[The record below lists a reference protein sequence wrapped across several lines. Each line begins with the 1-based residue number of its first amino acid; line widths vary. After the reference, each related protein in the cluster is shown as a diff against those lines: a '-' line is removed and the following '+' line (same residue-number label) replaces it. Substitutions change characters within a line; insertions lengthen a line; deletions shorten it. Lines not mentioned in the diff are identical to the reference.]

1 MKTKY
6 FLSIGILS
14 FGLIISAFFAIN
26 GASAQTP
33 IAPAVNPAANIQ
45 YPIAELGNCAS
56 ESSCRTYCDDA
67 ANSAAC
73 ISFAEKNNLMS
84 KDEVRLAKNFEKSG
98 KKGPGGCT
106 SKDGCETYCND
117 SANIN
122 ECVAFAEQ
130 NNLMS
135 KDQLAEAKKVQA
147 AIASGVK
154 PPACGG
160 KQACD
165 KYCSDSAHV
174 EECMAFAK
182 AAGFMTPEE
191 AQNSD
196 KVIAAIKKGVKP
208 PACRGKEECDKYCGD
223 PAHTE
228 ECIAF
233 SEAAGMMTSEQATVA
248 RKTGGKG
255 PGGCVGKE
263 QCDAFCNDS
272 ANQET
277 CFSFGRDNGLIPPEQ
292 LQKMEEGKKQFTGS
306 LNQAPAQVMDCISG
320 VVGADSLEKFK
331 TGALMPPRNIGD
343 KIGECFRQGMPSGGP
358 GEGGDMQPGD
368 QSNQQIQP
376 WADMCKNNTAL
387 ACVDG
392 SGNFVSSAKVG
403 SDGSPV
409 CPENSTAKCGN
420 YDQNNRQEQGQRQRQ
435 GQKQE
440 RGQGQK
446 GQFQPGPGN
455 TNPGGQMM
463 PQQSGPGGCKT
474 PEECQS
480 FCTSNPD
487 VCKNFRPSGEPQQGG
502 QNQNNRREMMPGGQ
516 SGQNQPRQQPS
527 QPNRQEQNGQSGSP
541 GPCGTG
547 PGTCSGIGPDDIKSG
562 QPGQNMMQP
571 GNYIQGEQGQNQ
583 NQPGSFIPSPE
594 QMQQFQNPMQQQF
607 QSPPPGG
614 GTPPPP
620 GGGSLIQSVQSFFG
634 F

>member
-6 FLSIGILS
+6 FLSIGVLS
-14 FGLIISAFFAIN
+14 FGLIVSAFFAIN

-56 ESSCRTYCDDA
+56 ESSCRTYCDDV

-165 KYCSDSAHV
+165 KYCSDSTHV

-208 PACRGKEECDKYCGD
+208 PACRGKECDKYCSD
-223 PAHTE
+223 SAHTE

-306 LNQAPAQVMDCISG
+306 LNQAPAQVLTCISG

-331 TGALMPPRNIGD
+331 TGTLMPPRDIGD
-343 KIGECFRQGMPSGGP
+343 KIGECFRQGMPPGGP
-358 GEGGDMQPGD
+358 GEGGNIPPAGQGPGD
-368 QSNQQIQP
+368 
-376 WADMCKNNTAL
+376 
-387 ACVDG
+387 
-392 SGNFVSSAKVG
+392 AK
-403 SDGSPV
+403 S
-409 CPENSTAKCGN
+409 
-420 YDQNNRQEQGQRQRQ
+420 
-435 GQKQE
+435 
-440 RGQGQK
+440 
-446 GQFQPGPGN
+446 FQPGPGN
-455 TNPGGQMM
+455 MNPGGKIM

-487 VCKNFRPSGEPQQGG
+487 VCKNFQPSGGPQQGEG
-502 QNQNNRREMMPGGQ
+502 DQNQDNRREMMPGTQSGQGQ
-516 SGQNQPRQQPS
+516 SNQQNQPRQQPN
-527 QPNRQEQNGQSGSP
+527 QPVQSGQGGSV

-571 GNYIQGEQGQNQ
+571 GNYIQGGQGQNQ
-583 NQPGSFIPSPE
+583 NQSGSFMPNSE
-594 QMQQFQNPMQQQF
+594 QMQQFQNQMQSGTQQGGTPPSGNQQFQQPQQQF

-614 GTPPPP
+614 GGTPPPPSGGTPPSP